1 MKVCELSFVD
11 IGVHRKRLIAIP
23 VLRWAGSSFNR
34 NRFYQSRTSSVSSGH
49 PDRISTMG
57 GDFLDVILVREASK
71 STIVYNNT
79 HYYTLGRPSY
89 RVGLTQASRTS
100 ADNTASLA
108 SAEPQTDALSV
119 SGS

>member
-1 MKVCELSFVD
+1 MKACELSFVD
-11 IGVHRKRLIAIP
+11 IGVHRTRLITIS
-23 VLRWAGSSFNR
+23 VLRWVRHKSFLSKS
-34 NRFYQSRTSSVSSGH
+34 YASSVSSGH
-49 PDRISTMG
+49 FELISTMG
-57 GDFLDVILVREASK
+57 GAFLDGILVREASK
-71 STIVYNNT
+71 STIVYNTT

-100 ADNTASLA
+100 ADNIASLA